1 MKPDDARR
9 ERLLQV
15 VGRPLLLAFWSL
27 VLWGGLYDFV
37 LIRAAFVE
45 GPRVV
50 LHRVLSGG
58 DIVAGFANLV
68 LAALAPIVWGLVGIA
83 IRQGRTSAAA
93 RRRASKRGERGGG
106 GRDRTRA

>member
-1 MKPDDARR
+1 MTPDDERR

-15 VGRPLLLAFWSL
+15 AGRPLLLASWSL
-27 VLWGGLYDFV
+27 VLWGTLYDFV

-58 DIVAGFANLV
+58 DIVAGIVNLV
-68 LAALAPIVWGLVGIA
+68 LAALAPIVWGLVSMA
-83 IRQGRTSAAA
+83 IRRSRTSAAA
-93 RRRASKRGERGGG
+93 TRRASKRDERG
-106 GRDRTRA
+106 